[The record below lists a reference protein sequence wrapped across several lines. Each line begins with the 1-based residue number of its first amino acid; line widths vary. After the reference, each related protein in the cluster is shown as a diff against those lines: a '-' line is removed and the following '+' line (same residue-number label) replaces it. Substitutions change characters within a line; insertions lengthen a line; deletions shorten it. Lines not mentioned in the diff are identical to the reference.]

1 MKLDDY
7 QEKAILQMHDGC
19 ILCGGVG
26 SGKSLT
32 ALEYYKRFH
41 NKKKLYIITTAK
53 KRDSYEWEVE
63 LAKCGIS
70 KDIYEIDSWNNIKK
84 YTEIEHGFFIFDE
97 QRVVG
102 YGAWTKSFIAISKS
116 NRWILLSATPGD
128 KWPDYM
134 PVFIANGYYKNKS
147 DFNFQHVVYKRY
159 SKFPQIDR
167 YLNEQRLIRL
177 RNTTVVYMDYMN
189 NFIERIKKDIQVE
202 YDHLAW
208 KQLFETRFDI
218 GEGRPIKNASE
229 LCYKLRKIVN
239 SDPSRAQAVLDI
251 FKEHRRIIIF
261 YNYDFELDIL
271 RSLDYEFEGEKATIA
286 EWNSHKH
293 QPIPDSK
300 YWVYLVQYT
309 SGSEGWNCIKTN
321 TIIFYSLNYSY
332 KQTVQAAGR
341 IDRRNTPY
349 PDLYYY
355 YLKSAAPIDI
365 AIARALKSKKK
376 FNESRFLAS

>member
-102 YGAWTKSFIAISKS
+102 YGAWTKSFIAISKR

-128 KWPDYM
+128 TWLDYM

-177 RNTTVVYMDYMN
+177 RNATVVYMDYMN
-189 NFIERIKKDIQVE
+189 TFIERIKKDIQVE

-208 KQLFETRFDI
+208 KQLFKTRFDI

-293 QPIPDSK
+293 QPIPDSR

-332 KQTVQAAGR
+332 KQMVQAAGR